1 MMAAAQ
7 QHRKK
12 RSLAIRKTDAMNHA
26 ERQNG
31 TVLDQIWI
39 QGDPTSFLNISISK
53 QTNNKFYGPENHQN
67 LASIEEDEN
76 VPYLEKDPLIDKN
89 DENKTL
95 NIKIK
100 QKSEEIENERISQK
114 ISEFNEEEE
123 NSVVLRLNIGG
134 VPFFVLV
141 EALLHADP
149 STFLTKFVQL
159 THKAKLKV
167 ADAFLLHERAYYFQR
182 SPLAFEAVFQ
192 YYANGVV
199 HKPPELCPSAFSAEL
214 EFWRVPTS
222 YIGACCSDSV
232 SPLERLLESSKEDKV
247 DDTSFE
253 KLRFGQFRRRMWTF
267 LERPGSSMQAKVFEL
282 SSTMFV
288 MISVLGLSFGT
299 IPDFQVLEY
308 VSSGNQTILLPNGTE
323 IIQEDI
329 EPIRIE
335 HPIFVFTE
343 RVCIA
348 FFTIEYL
355 LRLFAAPRKLR
366 FALKP
371 LNLVDLL
378 AIMPFYLELMLTLM
392 GVDDK
397 KLRDLRWAFLVVRIL
412 RVLRVIRIIKLGR
425 FSSGLQTFGM
435 TLQRSQ
441 KQLQMMTIVLL
452 TGVVFFSTM
461 IYFLEKD
468 EKSSPFT
475 SIPAAYWWCIVTMT
489 TVGYGD
495 VVPATTMGK
504 IIASAAIMSG
514 VLVLAL
520 PITIIVDNFIKVA
533 QEEQQ
538 TEQFKAELLAMEEQ
552 ERQLQQEQEQRR
564 LKFNQSQK
572 EIIINNNRDENKGN
586 EQNSGKQPL
595 IFVSNA

>member
-31 TVLDQIWI
+31 TVLDQIWM
-39 QGDPTSFLNISISK
+39 QGDPSSFLKISSSERHL
-53 QTNNKFYGPENHQN
+53 TSNENNQQLE
-67 LASIEEDEN
+67 LIEEEEN
-76 VPYLEKDPLIDKN
+76 NNTSSFMEKDPLIKRN
-89 DENKTL
+89 DE
-95 NIKIK
+95 IKGK
-100 QKSEEIENERISQK
+100 KANEIERISPAQLK
-114 ISEFNEEEE
+114 EED

-134 VPFFVLV
+134 VPFFVLI

-159 THKAKLKV
+159 THRSKIKV
-167 ADAFLLHERAYYFQR
+167 ADAFLLPERAYYFQR
-182 SPLAFEAVFQ
+182 SPLAFEAIFQ
-192 YYANGVV
+192 YYANGVI

-232 SPLERLLESSKEDKV
+232 SPLERLLESSKEEKV

-253 KLRFGQFRRRMWTF
+253 KLRFGQFRRRMWIF
-267 LERPGSSMQAKVFEL
+267 GKAWAKAFEL

-299 IPDFQVLEY
+299 IPDFQVIEY
-308 VSSGNQTILLPNGTE
+308 VSSGNQTVSLPNGTE
-323 IIQEDI
+323 IIQEEI
-329 EPIRIE
+329 EPIRME

-343 RVCIA
+343 RICIA

-366 FALKP
+366 FILKP

-468 EKSSPFT
+468 EKGSPFT

-564 LKFNQSQK
+564 SKFNQTQK
-572 EIIINNNRDENKGN
+572 ELIIKDESKGEN
-586 EQNSGKQPL
+586 DCGNQQPL
-595 IFVSNA
+595 ILKWKQLDKQQL

>member
-31 TVLDQIWI
+31 TVLDQIWM
-39 QGDPTSFLNISISK
+39 QGDPSSFLNLSTSEN
-53 QTNNKFYGPENHQN
+53 QTKSENFQN
-67 LASIEEDEN
+67 LAVIEEDEN
-76 VPYLEKDPLIDKN
+76 LTYLEKDPLIEKSDG
-89 DENKTL
+89 NKTL
-95 NIKIK
+95 KIKIK
-100 QKSEEIENERISQK
+100 PEEKENERISKQP
-114 ISEFNEEEE
+114 SEFREEE
-123 NSVVLRLNIGG
+123 NSVVL
-134 VPFFVLV
+134 
-141 EALLHADP
+141 
-149 STFLTKFVQL
+149 
-159 THKAKLKV
+159 
-167 ADAFLLHERAYYFQR
+167 R

-299 IPDFQVLEY
+299 IPDFQVIEY
-308 VSSGNQTILLPNGTE
+308 VSSGNQTIMLPNGTE
-323 IIQEDI
+323 MIQEDI

-343 RVCIA
+343 R
-348 FFTIEYL
+348 
-355 LRLFAAPRKLR
+355 
-366 FALKP
+366 
-371 LNLVDLL
+371 
-378 AIMPFYLELMLTLM
+378 
-392 GVDDK
+392 
-397 KLRDLRWAFLVVRIL
+397 
-412 RVLRVIRIIKLGR
+412 
-425 FSSGLQTFGM
+425 
-435 TLQRSQ
+435 
-441 KQLQMMTIVLL
+441 
-452 TGVVFFSTM
+452 
-461 IYFLEKD
+461 KD
-468 EKSSPFT
+468 EKGSPFT

-514 VLVLAL
+514 VLVLG
-520 PITIIVDNFIKVA
+520 
-533 QEEQQ
+533 Q
-538 TEQFKAELLAMEEQ
+538 
-552 ERQLQQEQEQRR
+552 
-564 LKFNQSQK
+564 
-572 EIIINNNRDENKGN
+572 
-586 EQNSGKQPL
+586 
-595 IFVSNA
+595 

>member
-31 TVLDQIWI
+31 TVLDQIWM
-39 QGDPTSFLNISISK
+39 QGDPSSFLNLSTSEN
-53 QTNNKFYGPENHQN
+53 QTKSENNQN
-67 LASIEEDEN
+67 LGVIEEDEN
-76 VPYLEKDPLIDKN
+76 LNYLEKDPLIEKSDGDKIS
-89 DENKTL
+89 

-100 QKSEEIENERISQK
+100 QKTEEKENERISQQP
-114 ISEFNEEEE
+114 SEFREEE
-123 NSVVLRLNIGG
+123 NSVVL
-134 VPFFVLV
+134 
-141 EALLHADP
+141 
-149 STFLTKFVQL
+149 
-159 THKAKLKV
+159 
-167 ADAFLLHERAYYFQR
+167 R

-267 LERPGSSMQAKVFEL
+267 LERPGSSMQV
-282 SSTMFV
+282 
-288 MISVLGLSFGT
+288 I
-299 IPDFQVLEY
+299 EY
-308 VSSGNQTILLPNGTE
+308 VSSGNQTIMLPNGTE

-366 FALKP
+366 FVLKP

-435 TLQRSQ
+435 TLQR
-441 KQLQMMTIVLL
+441 
-452 TGVVFFSTM
+452 
-461 IYFLEKD
+461 
-468 EKSSPFT
+468 
-475 SIPAAYWWCIVTMT
+475 WCIVTMT

-514 VLVLAL
+514 VLVLG
-520 PITIIVDNFIKVA
+520 
-533 QEEQQ
+533 Q
-538 TEQFKAELLAMEEQ
+538 
-552 ERQLQQEQEQRR
+552 
-564 LKFNQSQK
+564 
-572 EIIINNNRDENKGN
+572 
-586 EQNSGKQPL
+586 
-595 IFVSNA
+595 

>member
-31 TVLDQIWI
+31 TVLDQIWM
-39 QGDPTSFLNISISK
+39 QGDPSSFLNLSTSEN
-53 QTNNKFYGPENHQN
+53 QTKSENFQN
-67 LASIEEDEN
+67 LAVIEEDEN
-76 VPYLEKDPLIDKN
+76 LTYLEKDPLIEKSDG
-89 DENKTL
+89 NKTL
-95 NIKIK
+95 KIKIK
-100 QKSEEIENERISQK
+100 PEEKENERISKQP
-114 ISEFNEEEE
+114 SEFREEE

-159 THKAKLKV
+159 SHRAKLKV
-167 ADAFLLHERAYYFQR
+167 ADAFLLPERAYYFQR

-299 IPDFQVLEY
+299 IPDFQVIEY
-308 VSSGNQTILLPNGTE
+308 VSSGNQTIMLPNGTE
-323 IIQEDI
+323 MIQEDI

-366 FALKP
+366 FVLKP

-468 EKSSPFT
+468 EKGSPFT

-572 EIIINNNRDENKGN
+572 EILINNNNREENRGN
-586 EQNSGKQPL
+586 NEDNQLISGKQPL